1 MSAAAIFYS
10 QFAGAPAPAGVSS
23 FTRRLA
29 RTLGA
34 IGLTLVGAYP
44 EPNARRMIG
53 ARRRTVPNQEAQ
65 S

>member
-1 MSAAAIFYS
+1 MSAAAIFYG
-10 QFAGAPAPAGVSS
+10 QFANAPTPARVPSFAQRLVRALGV
-23 FTRRLA
+23 
-29 RTLGA
+29 

-53 ARRRTVPNQEAQ
+53 ARCRSGPHQETP